1 MPPIIS
7 LACSEDHADKL
18 CAIATLRGIA
28 SDPDTRI
35 KIVEEGGLDT
45 YTSFSFL
52 QHNTCPVCRSPLTS
66 EAVQQR
72 ATADAQA
79 TATQDLQEN
88 PWDLE

>member
-1 MPPIIS
+1 
-7 LACSEDHADKL
+7 
-18 CAIATLRGIA
+18 
-28 SDPDTRI
+28 
-35 KIVEEGGLDT
+35 
-45 YTSFSFL
+45 
-52 QHNTCPVCRSPLTS
+52 LTS